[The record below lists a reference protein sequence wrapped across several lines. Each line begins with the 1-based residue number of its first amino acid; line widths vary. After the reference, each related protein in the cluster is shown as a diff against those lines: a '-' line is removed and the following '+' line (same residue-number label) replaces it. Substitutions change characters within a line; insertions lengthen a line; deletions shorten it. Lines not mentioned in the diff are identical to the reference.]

1 MEPRKCG
8 KGNPARAYCSVAG
21 RECRHTLDK
30 SRAAR
35 SMTRSGRALAK
46 ICSCKTVLCYYL
58 SAVSP
63 QRRELI
69 TAPFLS
75 HFSKNNGNIP
85 REVQLSER
93 VSYEIVSYGL
103 RGQQRFGDQGQI
115 IWTTGTSLL
124 QRGGEPP
131 SRQTIIG

>member
-58 SAVSP
+58 SAVSL

-69 TAPFLS
+69 SAPFLS

-85 REVQLSER
+85 REVRRREFRTRSFLMACAGSNVLEIRGRSFGLPGRVCFSEAANHHR
-93 VSYEIVSYGL
+93 AK
-103 RGQQRFGDQGQI
+103 
-115 IWTTGTSLL
+115 
-124 QRGGEPP
+124 P
-131 SRQTIIG
+131 